1 MQASLSRS
9 QAELLAQRLTAVIC
23 NAGGALRAA
32 AAAGGER
39 RGGDHDG
46 RKVRYPDTPRSPAHG
61 RLSALW
67 PLHVLIY
74 VLLVR
79 RVRKRRN
86 SVIGTA
92 YKPAKHNVGPNI
104 PAHVLALELA
114 P

>member
-1 MQASLSRS
+1 M
-9 QAELLAQRLTAVIC
+9 
-23 NAGGALRAA
+23 
-32 AAAGGER
+32 
-39 RGGDHDG
+39 
-46 RKVRYPDTPRSPAHG
+46 HG

-74 VLLVR
+74 ALLVR